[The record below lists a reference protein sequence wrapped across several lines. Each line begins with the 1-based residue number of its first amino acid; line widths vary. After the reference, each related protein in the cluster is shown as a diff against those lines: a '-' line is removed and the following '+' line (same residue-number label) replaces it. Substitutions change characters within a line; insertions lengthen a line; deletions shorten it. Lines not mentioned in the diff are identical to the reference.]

1 MFPQLF
7 VALAVAAVAAEDNSV
22 ERPKKQIYSGY
33 YGSGYGAYP
42 YNAAYSGAYPYSAAY
57 SGAYPYSAAY
67 SVPTPT
73 MLLTDTLPPTPTTPL
88 TLLPTLTRTVLTPTA
103 EPTTKPLQL
112 LNSLNLLSISK
123 DLLHVPN
130 KFPIVFKIKPNCP

>member
-1 MFPQLF
+1 MYIHFGKTRFILNCMYYPQLF

-57 SGAYPYSAAY
+57 SAAYPYSAAY
-67 SVPTPT
+67 SAAYPYNAAYGYSAAYPY
-73 MLLTDTLPPTPTTPL
+73 
-88 TLLPTLTRTVLTPTA
+88 
-103 EPTTKPLQL
+103 
-112 LNSLNLLSISK
+112 NSAYSAAYPYSYGAY
-123 DLLHVPN
+123 PYGRAYY
-130 KFPIVFKIKPNCP
+130 